1 MKNHKLKILIILLA
15 VLIAATGCVNNDKAK
30 DENKEVI
37 PLTDIEIESF
47 NESFKP
53 ILVDEQGISYVNPI
67 NNFFTSY
74 YDNPEDINL
83 AEFLSY
89 FTLGRDVQDGD
100 EFDALKNEKNWP
112 FGTDRDFKS
121 MPVPIHA
128 FHVETINKEL
138 RKYMDI
144 TLDDISGIGTENLIY
159 LEEYNA
165 YYNFTSDFAVG
176 VFQCTRGETEGNI
189 VRLFNESVMLTLM
202 KHGDDYLILSHKLT
216 GKSV

>member
-15 VLIAATGCVNNDKAK
+15 VLIAATGCVNNDNTKE
-30 DENKEVI
+30 ENINII

-53 ILVDEQGISYVNPI
+53 ILVDEQGIGYVNPI
-67 NNFFTSY
+67 SNFFTSY
-74 YDNPEDINL
+74 YDKPEDINL

-89 FTLGRDVQDGD
+89 FTPDRDVQDGD

-112 FGTDRDFKS
+112 FGTDRGFKS

-138 RKYMDI
+138 QKYMGI
-144 TLDDISGIGTENLIY
+144 TLDDINDIGTENLIF

-165 YYNFTSDFAVG
+165 YYNFTSDFAAG

-189 VRLFNESVMLTLM
+189 VRLFSESVTLTLR
-202 KHGDDYLILSHKLT
+202 KHDDDYLILSHQLSAKD
-216 GKSV
+216 